1 MSSIKTRITVSNF
14 KSSEAQHLVE
24 DAVANGDLNILIR
37 EIAEYVAIE
46 NKKTGNHQ
54 SLIAGCLGMLG
65 TASKGMVNISTLVP
79 LISHTSQTSG
89 NPEKVL
95 DEELPVTEGEL
106 PSEESGIPLP
116 STTIISDDTVEFD
129 LDNMF
134 APN

>member
-1 MSSIKTRITVSNF
+1 MSSIRTRVTVSNF

-24 DAVANGDLNILIR
+24 DAVVNGDLNILIR

-65 TASKGMVNISTLVP
+65 TASRGMVNISTSVP
-79 LISHTSQTSG
+79 FISHTSQTNE
-89 NPEKVL
+89 NPVKVH
-95 DEELPVTEGEL
+95 DEELPVSAGEL
-106 PSEESGIPLP
+106 PSEENVVPLP

>member
-1 MSSIKTRITVSNF
+1 MSSIRTRVTVSNF
-14 KSSEAQHLVE
+14 KSSDAQQLVE

-65 TASKGMVNISTLVP
+65 SAAKGMVNLSTSVP
-79 LISHTSQTSG
+79 FISHNSQPSE
-89 NPEKVL
+89 NPVKVH
-95 DEELPVTEGEL
+95 DEELPVSAGES
-106 PSEESGIPLP
+106 PSEENVVPLP

>member
-1 MSSIKTRITVSNF
+1 MSSIRTRVTVSNF
-14 KSSEAQHLVE
+14 KSSEAQQLVE

-65 TASKGMVNISTLVP
+65 SAAKGMVNLSTSIP
-79 LISHTSQTSG
+79 LIAHTSQTSET
-89 NPEKVL
+89 PVKVH
-95 DEELPVTEGEL
+95 DDELPVSAGEL
-106 PSEESGIPLP
+106 PSEVNVDSLP